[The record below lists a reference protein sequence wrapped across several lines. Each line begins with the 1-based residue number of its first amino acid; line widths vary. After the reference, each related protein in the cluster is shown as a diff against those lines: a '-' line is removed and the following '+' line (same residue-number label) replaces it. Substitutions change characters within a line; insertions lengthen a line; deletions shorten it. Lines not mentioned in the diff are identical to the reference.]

1 MNSLYPEL
9 IEEEDEATFSS
20 TLFKLYKLDDRCN
33 KLEAPSFRIIF
44 LKDKKTQV
52 HVSNHFNS
60 PSCIIS
66 YYNIKDKTCIDART
80 ISKRLYNKIADHY
93 FEVKRNSY

>member
-9 IEEEDEATFSS
+9 IVEEDEATFSS
-20 TLFKLYKLDDRCN
+20 NLFKIYKLDDRCN

-60 PSCIIS
+60 PNCIIS

-80 ISKRLYNKIADHY
+80 ISKKLYNKIADHY

>member
-1 MNSLYPEL
+1 M
-9 IEEEDEATFSS
+9 FSS
-20 TLFKLYKLDDRCN
+20 NLFKLYKLDERCG
-33 KLEAPSFRIIF
+33 KLEAPSFRILF

-60 PSCIIS
+60 PNCIIS
-66 YYNIKDKTCIDART
+66 YYNIKDKSCIDART
-80 ISKRLYNKIADHY
+80 ISKKLYNKIADHY

>member
-9 IEEEDEATFSS
+9 IQEEDEATFSS
-20 TLFKLYKLDDRCN
+20 NLFKLYKLDERCG
-33 KLEAPSFRIIF
+33 KFEASSFRIIF

-52 HVSNHFNS
+52 HISNHFNS
-60 PSCIIS
+60 PNCIIS
-66 YYNIKDKTCIDART
+66 YYNIKDKICIDART
-80 ISKRLYNKIADHY
+80 ISKKLYNKIADHY

>member
-9 IEEEDEATFSS
+9 IKEEDEATFSS
-20 TLFKLYKLDDRCN
+20 NLFKIYKLDDRCN

-44 LKDKKTQV
+44 LKDKETQV

-60 PSCIIS
+60 PNCIIS

>member
-9 IEEEDEATFSS
+9 IKEEDEATFSS
-20 TLFKLYKLDDRCN
+20 NLFKIYKLDDRCN

-44 LKDKKTQV
+44 LKDKETQV

-60 PSCIIS
+60 PNCIIS
-66 YYNIKDKTCIDART
+66 YYNIKDKSCIDART

>member
-9 IEEEDEATFSS
+9 IVEEDEATFSS
-20 TLFKLYKLDDRCN
+20 NLFKLYKLDERCG
-33 KLEAPSFRIIF
+33 KLEAPSFRILF

-60 PSCIIS
+60 PNCIVS
-66 YYNIKDKTCIDART
+66 YYNIKDKSCIDART
-80 ISKRLYNKIADHY
+80 ISKKLYNKIADHY
-93 FEVKRNSY
+93 FEVKRNYY